1 MSKHL
6 LTLLVASIMA
16 AAGAPVL
23 FAQEGEETQGQEAE
37 KPQFTEEKV
46 SVYGY
51 LTDYLNANV
60 YESDPRTDVGNI
72 AYLRLKGDF
81 KPQDGLAFHV
91 EGFYSLKTGNQN
103 PDVILLG
110 YGYPLPSTKTQEIII
125 DHAWGVA
132 SFGNLDLQFGK
143 VPIGWGTGY
152 IFNPTQRAAVS
163 DFINPVVEETPGTL
177 ALQPTWSV
185 SESLNLTGY
194 LAFQDRSHRD
204 TVAVKDG
211 RWENLPLGVKAQFV
225 AGKFDFS
232 ASIIKE
238 VLYLEETPGG
248 DYFYRRTW
256 FVGADAAGA
265 VWNFGVYAEA
275 ALRLPTNR
283 GGTEWDPSG
292 FNFFR
297 ALEAVAGFDYTF
309 SALDDLELRV
319 EYYHQGPGEADKAR
333 YDVMKIQRGEQL
345 VLGKDYLFGRLAKK
359 FLDLHEATLSCIVNL
374 HDGSLGLLPE
384 VALDAYDNLSVKIGA
399 QVFWGPSGS
408 EFNGEYDLS
417 YMGLG
422 VIDVTPAA
430 IYAAAK
436 LSF

>member
-6 LTLLVASIMA
+6 LILLAASVMAVAGALPLVA
-16 AAGAPVL
+16 
-23 FAQEGEETQGQEAE
+23 QEQEAE
-37 KPQFTEEKV
+37 KPQFTEEKL

-51 LTDYLNANV
+51 LTDYLNANI
-60 YESDPRTDVGNI
+60 YESDPRSDVGNI
-72 AYLRLKGDF
+72 AYMRLKGDF
-81 KPQDGLAFHV
+81 KPQDGLAFRV

-103 PDVILLG
+103 PDVVLLG
-110 YGYPLPSTKTQEIII
+110 YGWPLPAASTKTQELVI
-125 DHAWGVA
+125 DHAWGIA
-132 SFGNLDLQFGK
+132 SFGKLDLQFGK
-143 VPIGWGTGY
+143 LPIGWGTGY
-152 IFNPTQRAAVS
+152 IFNPTQRVAVP

-185 SESLNLTGY
+185 SESFNLTGY

-204 TVAVKDG
+204 TVALKDG
-211 RWENLPLGVKAQFV
+211 RWENLPLGVKAQLV
-225 AGKFDFS
+225 VGKFDVS

-238 VLYLEETPGG
+238 VLFLEQTPGSG

-256 FVGADAAGA
+256 FAGADAAGA
-265 VWNFGVYAEA
+265 IWNFGVYAEA

-283 GGTEWDPSG
+283 GGTEWDSSD
-292 FNFFR
+292 FNFFS

-319 EYYHQGPGEADKAR
+319 EYYHQGPGETDTDR
-333 YDVMKIQRGEQL
+333 YNVLKLQSGEQV
-345 VLGKDYLFGRLAKK
+345 VLGKDYLFGRLAKR
-359 FLDLHEATLSCIVNL
+359 FLDLHEATLSCIANL
-374 HDGSLGLLPE
+374 HDGSMGLLPE
-384 VALDAYDNLSVKIGA
+384 IVLDLYDNLEVKVGA
-399 QVFWGPSGS
+399 QIFWGPSGS

-417 YMGLG
+417 SMGLG

-430 IYAAAK
+430 VYAAAK